1 MARDNDGASKFEAIR
16 ARATRMRIDSLQ
28 ARLNS
33 VGLLCDIAGNANPTI
48 AAEALERARTA
59 FDRIRQELAASDAV
73 TKQLTPRLAEIEAEL
88 ARATRRLRI
97 VRGEEPREGHGNGGG
112 EELAS

>member
-1 MARDNDGASKFEAIR
+1 
-16 ARATRMRIDSLQ
+16 MRIDSLQ

-33 VGLLCDIAGNANPTI
+33 VGLLCEIAGSANPTI

-59 FDRIRQELAASDAV
+59 FDRIRQELAGSDAV
-73 TKQLTPRLAEIEAEL
+73 TKQLMPRFAEIEAEL

-97 VRGEEPREGHGNGGG
+97 VRGEESAEGDGNGGG
-112 EELAS
+112 KELAS